1 MIHKKNGFVISTTL
15 YSIFGIMLITVFYIL
30 FLLSN
35 NRMLLNTNISDIK
48 NDLENSNFKTS
59 KIKIILASDTNIE
72 NSKIDELKNYLKEE
86 NIDSDIYFLPYRFY
100 ISEEETKQGTCY
112 QQFYTY
118 DILDYE
124 DYDKCVQETGS
135 ACEYGCA
142 MYHNSYCGEANGKFV
157 ELEVSCDNP
166 EILISECPNMYCSAN
181 EGTFRNDESQ
191 YIAGITAYFGNYDQY
206 KGYNDYYNLNF
217 PKFNNAFNNNDG
229 YDSIF
234 YVIYAYAEEESVI
247 NDYQLPWKSDF
258 KRYIGID
265 TNVLN
270 EIPNLKKIVFANSFV
285 EILDSDTGNEY
296 SPQEF
301 FKIKLG
307 EENIIDSTNKDIS
320 IIPISDIVNRIK
332 EEVVK

>member
-1 MIHKKNGFVISTTL
+1 
-15 YSIFGIMLITVFYIL
+15 
-30 FLLSN
+30 
-35 NRMLLNTNISDIK
+35 MLLNTNISDIK

-86 NIDSDIYFLPYRFY
+86 NIDSDIYFLPYEFY
-100 ISEEETKQGTCY
+100 ISEEETKPGTCY

-118 DILDYE
+118 EIWDFD
-124 DYDKCVQETGS
+124 DYDQCVKVTNSACMYGCVQ
-135 ACEYGCA
+135 YP
-142 MYHNSYCGEANGKFV
+142 NQYCGEVNGEYV
-157 ELEVSCDNP
+157 DLEVSCDDP
-166 EILISECPNMYCSAN
+166 YTLISECPNMYCSAN

-234 YVIYAYAEEESVI
+234 YVIYAYAEQEGVI
-247 NDYQLPWKSDF
+247 EDYGMSWKDNY

-265 TNVLN
+265 TNMFDSVPSVKQ
-270 EIPNLKKIVFANSFV
+270 IIFANQAS
-285 EILDSDTGNEY
+285 IMIYDSDDGTKIYN

-301 FKIKLG
+301 FKEKLP
-307 EENIIDSTNKDIS
+307 NAIFMDSTNYNFENIPVDNIVTLIEEEIS
-320 IIPISDIVNRIK
+320 
-332 EEVVK
+332 